1 MQRMIN
7 ISLTSSEDIS
17 IQKYLSE
24 KDLKLASLVKSLLLK
39 EVKKSESN
47 NKKNKI

>member
-7 ISLTSSEDIS
+7 ISLTSSEDIA

-24 KDLKLASLVKSLLLK
+24 KELKLASLVKSLLLQ
-39 EVKKSESN
+39 EVKKGESN